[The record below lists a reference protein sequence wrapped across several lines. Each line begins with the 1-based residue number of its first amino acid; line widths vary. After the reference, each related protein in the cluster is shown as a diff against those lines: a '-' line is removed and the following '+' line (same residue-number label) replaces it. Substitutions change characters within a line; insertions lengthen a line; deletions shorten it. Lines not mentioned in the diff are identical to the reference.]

1 MHNKEKLMIE
11 EIKSILEAIRAEMQK
26 NGKRLDSMQKLISSS
41 VPKNV
46 MTVAE
51 VARYLDITEY
61 TVYKMTRNGK
71 IPFKKL
77 ENGKRVY
84 FLRDEIDAWIKQ
96 QK

>member
-1 MHNKEKLMIE
+1 MIE

-26 NGKRLDSMQKLISSS
+26 NGERLDSMQKLISSS

-61 TVYKMTRNGK
+61 TIYKMTRNGK

-84 FLRDEIDAWIKQ
+84 FLRDEIDEWIKQ

>member
-1 MHNKEKLMIE
+1 MIE

-26 NGKRLDSMQKLISSS
+26 NGERLDSLQKLLSSS
-41 VPKNV
+41 ASKNV
-46 MTVAE
+46 MTVAD
-51 VARYLDITEY
+51 VARYLNITEY

-84 FLRDEIDAWIKQ
+84 FLRDDIDKWIKQ

>member
-1 MHNKEKLMIE
+1 MIE
-11 EIKSILEAIRAEMQK
+11 EIKSILEAIRTEMQK
-26 NGKRLDSMQKLISSS
+26 NGELLDNLQKLLSSS
-41 VPKNV
+41 VSKNV
-46 MTVAE
+46 MTVAD

-84 FLRDEIDAWIKQ
+84 FLRDEIDEWIKQ

>member
-1 MHNKEKLMIE
+1 MIE
-11 EIKSILEAIRAEMQK
+11 EIKSILEEIRTEMQK
-26 NGKRLDSMQKLISSS
+26 NGELLDSMQKLISSS

-84 FLRDEIDAWIKQ
+84 FLRDEIDEWIKQ

>member
-1 MHNKEKLMIE
+1 MIE
-11 EIKSILEAIRAEMQK
+11 EIKSILEAIREEMQK
-26 NGKRLDSMQKLISSS
+26 NGERIDNLQKLLSSS
-41 VPKNV
+41 ASKNV
-46 MTVAE
+46 MTVAD

-84 FLRDEIDAWIKQ
+84 FLREEIDEWIKQ

>member
-1 MHNKEKLMIE
+1 MIE
-11 EIKSILEAIRAEMQK
+11 ELKSILEAIRAEMQK
-26 NGKRLDSMQKLISSS
+26 NGERLDNLQKLLSSS
-41 VPKNV
+41 ASKNV
-46 MTVAE
+46 MTVAD

-61 TVYKMTRNGK
+61 TIYKMTRNGK

-84 FLRDEIDAWIKQ
+84 FLRDDIDEWIKQ

>member
-1 MHNKEKLMIE
+1 MIE
-11 EIKSILEAIRAEMQK
+11 DIKSILEAIRSEMQK
-26 NGKRLDSMQKLISSS
+26 NGERLDNLQKLISSS
-41 VPKNV
+41 ASKNV
-46 MTVAE
+46 MTVAD

-71 IPFKKL
+71 IPFRKL

-84 FLRDEIDAWIKQ
+84 FLREEIDEWIKQ

>member
-1 MHNKEKLMIE
+1 MIE
-11 EIKSILEAIRAEMQK
+11 DIKSILEAIRAEMQK
-26 NGKRLDSMQKLISSS
+26 NGELLDNLQKLISSLAS
-41 VPKNV
+41 KNV
-46 MTVAE
+46 MTVAD

-84 FLRDEIDAWIKQ
+84 FLRDEIDEWIKQ

>member
-1 MHNKEKLMIE
+1 MIE
-11 EIKSILEAIRAEMQK
+11 ELKSILEAIRTEMQK
-26 NGKRLDSMQKLISSS
+26 NGELLDSMQKLISSS

-84 FLRDEIDAWIKQ
+84 FLRDEIDEWIKQ

>member
-1 MHNKEKLMIE
+1 MIE
-11 EIKSILEAIRAEMQK
+11 EIKSILEAIKTEMQK
-26 NGKRLDSMQKLISSS
+26 NGEMLDNLQKLLSSS
-41 VPKNV
+41 ASKNV
-46 MTVAE
+46 MTVAD

-84 FLRDEIDAWIKQ
+84 FLRDEIDEWIKQ
-96 QK
+96 QKK

>member
-1 MHNKEKLMIE
+1 MIE

-26 NGKRLDSMQKLISSS
+26 NGERLDNLQKLLSSS
-41 VPKNV
+41 ASKNV
-46 MTVAE
+46 MTVAD

-61 TVYKMTRNGK
+61 TIYKMTRNGK

-84 FLRDEIDAWIKQ
+84 FLRDEIDEWIKQ
-96 QK
+96 KK

>member
-1 MHNKEKLMIE
+1 MIE
-11 EIKSILEAIRAEMQK
+11 EIKSILEAIKTEMQK
-26 NGKRLDSMQKLISSS
+26 NGEMLDNLQKLLSSS
-41 VPKNV
+41 VSKNV
-46 MTVAE
+46 MTVAD

-84 FLRDEIDAWIKQ
+84 FLRDEIDEWIKQ
-96 QK
+96 QKE

>member
-1 MHNKEKLMIE
+1 MIE
-11 EIKSILEAIRAEMQK
+11 EIKSILESIRTEMQK
-26 NGKRLDSMQKLISSS
+26 NGEMLDNLQKLLSSS
-41 VPKNV
+41 ASKNV
-46 MTVAE
+46 MTVAD

-84 FLRDEIDAWIKQ
+84 FLRDEIDEWIKQ
-96 QK
+96 QKK

>member
-1 MHNKEKLMIE
+1 MIE
-11 EIKSILEAIRAEMQK
+11 EIKSILEAIRTEMQK
-26 NGKRLDSMQKLISSS
+26 NGERLDSMQKLISSS

-84 FLRDEIDAWIKQ
+84 FLRDEIDEWIKQ

>member
-1 MHNKEKLMIE
+1 MIE
-11 EIKSILEAIRAEMQK
+11 DLKIILEAIRAELQK
-26 NGKRLDSMQKLISSS
+26 NGERLDSLQKLLSSS
-41 VPKNV
+41 TSKNV

-61 TVYKMTRNGK
+61 TIYKMTRNGK

-84 FLRDEIDAWIKQ
+84 FLRDDIDEWIKQ

>member
-1 MHNKEKLMIE
+1 MIE

-26 NGKRLDSMQKLISSS
+26 NGERLDNLQKLLSSS
-41 VPKNV
+41 ASKNV
-46 MTVAE
+46 MTVAD

-61 TVYKMTRNGK
+61 TIYKMTRNGK

-84 FLRDEIDAWIKQ
+84 FLRDEIDEWIKQ

>member
-1 MHNKEKLMIE
+1 MID
-11 EIKSILEAIRAEMQK
+11 EIKSILEAIRTEMQK
-26 NGKRLDSMQKLISSS
+26 NGELLDNLQKLLSSS
-41 VPKNV
+41 ASKNV
-46 MTVAE
+46 MTVAD

-84 FLRDEIDAWIKQ
+84 FLRDEIDEWIKQ

>member
-1 MHNKEKLMIE
+1 MIE
-11 EIKSILEAIRAEMQK
+11 ELKSILEAIRAELQK
-26 NGKRLDSMQKLISSS
+26 NGERLDSLQKLLSSS
-41 VPKNV
+41 TSKNV
-46 MTVAE
+46 MTVAD
-51 VARYLDITEY
+51 VASYLDITEY

-84 FLRDEIDAWIKQ
+84 FLRDDIDEWIKQ

>member
-1 MHNKEKLMIE
+1 MIE
-11 EIKSILEAIRAEMQK
+11 EIKSILEGIRAEMQK
-26 NGKRLDSMQKLISSS
+26 NGERLDNLQKFLSSS
-41 VPKNV
+41 TSKNV
-46 MTVAE
+46 MTIAD

-77 ENGKRVY
+77 ENGKRLY
-84 FLRDEIDAWIKQ
+84 FLRDEIDDWIKK

>member
-1 MHNKEKLMIE
+1 MIE
-11 EIKSILEAIRAEMQK
+11 ELKSILEAIRAEMQK
-26 NGKRLDSMQKLISSS
+26 NGELLDSMQKLISSS

-84 FLRDEIDAWIKQ
+84 FLRDEIDEWIKQ

>member
-1 MHNKEKLMIE
+1 MIE

-26 NGKRLDSMQKLISSS
+26 NGERLDNLQKFLSSS
-41 VPKNV
+41 TSKNV
-46 MTVAE
+46 MTIAD

-77 ENGKRVY
+77 ENGKRLY
-84 FLRDEIDAWIKQ
+84 FLRDEIDDWIKK

>member
-1 MHNKEKLMIE
+1 MIE
-11 EIKSILEAIRAEMQK
+11 EIKSILEAIRTEMQK
-26 NGKRLDSMQKLISSS
+26 NGERLDSMQKLISSS

-61 TVYKMTRNGK
+61 TIYKMTRNWK

-84 FLRDEIDAWIKQ
+84 FLRDEIDEWIKQ

>member
-1 MHNKEKLMIE
+1 MME
-11 EIKSILEAIRAEMQK
+11 ELKGILEAIREEIQK
-26 NGKRLDSMQKLISSS
+26 NGERLDSLQKLLSSS
-41 VPKNV
+41 TSKNV

-84 FLRDEIDAWIKQ
+84 FLRDEIDEWIKQ

>member
-1 MHNKEKLMIE
+1 MIE
-11 EIKSILEAIRAEMQK
+11 ELKSILEAIRAEMQN
-26 NGKRLDSMQKLISSS
+26 NGELLDSMQKLISSS

-84 FLRDEIDAWIKQ
+84 FLRDEIDEWIKQ

>member
-1 MHNKEKLMIE
+1 MIGE
-11 EIKSILEAIRAEMQK
+11 LKGLLEAIRAEMQK
-26 NGKRLDSMQKLISSS
+26 NGERLDSLQKLLSSS
-41 VPKNV
+41 ASKNV

-84 FLRDEIDAWIKQ
+84 FLRDEIDEWIKQ

>member
-1 MHNKEKLMIE
+1 MIE

-26 NGKRLDSMQKLISSS
+26 NGERLDNLQKLLSSS
-41 VPKNV
+41 ASKNV
-46 MTVAE
+46 MTVAD

-71 IPFKKL
+71 IPLKKL

-84 FLRDEIDAWIKQ
+84 FLRDEIDEWIKQ

>member
-1 MHNKEKLMIE
+1 MIE
-11 EIKSILEAIRAEMQK
+11 EIKSILEAIRTEMQK
-26 NGKRLDSMQKLISSS
+26 NGELLDNLQKLLSPSAS
-41 VPKNV
+41 KNV
-46 MTVAE
+46 MTVAD

-61 TVYKMTRNGK
+61 TIYKMTRNGK

-84 FLRDEIDAWIKQ
+84 FLRDEIDEWIKQ

>member
-1 MHNKEKLMIE
+1 MIE
-11 EIKSILEAIRAEMQK
+11 EIKSILEAIRTEMQK
-26 NGKRLDSMQKLISSS
+26 NGELLDNLQKLLSSS
-41 VPKNV
+41 ASKNV
-46 MTVAE
+46 MTVAD

-84 FLRDEIDAWIKQ
+84 FLRDEIDEWIKQ

>member
-1 MHNKEKLMIE
+1 MIE
-11 EIKSILEAIRAEMQK
+11 EIKCILEAIRAEVQK
-26 NGKRLDSMQKLISSS
+26 ICERLDNLQKLLSSS
-41 VPKNV
+41 ASKNV
-46 MTVAE
+46 MTVAD

-61 TVYKMTRNGK
+61 TIYKMTRNGK

-84 FLRDEIDAWIKQ
+84 FLRDEIDEWIRQ

>member
-1 MHNKEKLMIE
+1 MIE

-26 NGKRLDSMQKLISSS
+26 NGERLDSMQKLLSSS
-41 VPKNV
+41 ASKNV
-46 MTVAE
+46 MTVAD

-84 FLRDEIDAWIKQ
+84 FLRDEIDEWIKQ

>member
-1 MHNKEKLMIE
+1 MIE

-26 NGKRLDSMQKLISSS
+26 NGERLDNLQKLLSSS
-41 VPKNV
+41 ASKNV
-46 MTVAE
+46 MTVAD

-61 TVYKMTRNGK
+61 TIYKMTRNGK

-77 ENGKRVY
+77 ETGKRVY
-84 FLRDEIDAWIKQ
+84 FLRDEIDEWLKQ

>member
-1 MHNKEKLMIE
+1 MIE
-11 EIKSILEAIRAEMQK
+11 EIKSILEAIRTEMQK
-26 NGKRLDSMQKLISSS
+26 NGELLDSMQKLISSS
-41 VPKNV
+41 ASKNV
-46 MTVAE
+46 MTVAD

-84 FLRDEIDAWIKQ
+84 FLRDEIDEWIKQ

>member
-1 MHNKEKLMIE
+1 MIE
-11 EIKSILEAIRAEMQK
+11 EIKSILEAIRTEMQK
-26 NGKRLDSMQKLISSS
+26 NGELLDSMQKLISSS

-84 FLRDEIDAWIKQ
+84 FLRDEIDEWIKQ

>member
-1 MHNKEKLMIE
+1 MIE
-11 EIKSILEAIRAEMQK
+11 ELKSILEAIRAELQK
-26 NGKRLDSMQKLISSS
+26 NGERLDSLQKLLSSS
-41 VPKNV
+41 SSKNV

-51 VARYLDITEY
+51 VANYLDITEY

-84 FLRDEIDAWIKQ
+84 FLRDDIDEWIKQ